1 MTQAQAMRLNP
12 KQWAF
17 VGDTVYDLFLRT
29 YVMTHTDYTLPKMHK
44 LCVAHVSCRAQAQV
58 LSSRPYFEILY
69 STIADIASSNRD
81 FSSPYL
87 QERPVK
93 KVMYIV
99 IAGDRGLAGGYNSNI
114 LKLVQSEI
122 AGKDAVVLPIGKKAL
137 DYFRSKQIPTF
148 TEHYAEAAELTV
160 GDCFSVSKQ
169 VSKAFLAG
177 EFDQIVIA
185 YTNFVSVLAQTPAA
199 MQLLPLKKPEKKEST
214 NQGDILYEGDSEEV
228 FAAIIPEYLGGV
240 IYGALCESR
249 ASEQAARRAAM
260 DSATQNADD
269 MIDDL
274 SLKFNRARQA
284 AITQEITE
292 IVAGS

>member
-1 MTQAQAMRLNP
+1 MAGVSTKEIKKRIRSMESTRQITKAMEMVAAS
-12 KQWAF
+12 K
-17 VGDTVYDLFLRT
+17 LR
-29 YVMTHTDYTLPKMHK
+29 
-44 LCVAHVSCRAQAQV
+44 RAQAQV

-93 KVMYIV
+93 KALYIV

-148 TEHYAEAAELTV
+148 TEQYAEAAELTV

-177 EFDQIVIA
+177 EFDQIVVA

-199 MQLLPLKKPEKKEST
+199 MQLLPLEKPEKKEAV
-214 NQGDILYEGDSEEV
+214 NRGDILYEGDSEEV

>member
-1 MTQAQAMRLNP
+1 MAGVSTKEIKNRIRSMESTRQITKAMEMVAAS
-12 KQWAF
+12 K
-17 VGDTVYDLFLRT
+17 LR
-29 YVMTHTDYTLPKMHK
+29 
-44 LCVAHVSCRAQAQV
+44 RAQAQV

-93 KVMYIV
+93 KALYIV

-137 DYFRSKQIPTF
+137 DYFKGKQIPTF
-148 TEHYAEAAELTV
+148 TEQYAEAAELTV

-177 EFDQIVIA
+177 EFDQIVVA